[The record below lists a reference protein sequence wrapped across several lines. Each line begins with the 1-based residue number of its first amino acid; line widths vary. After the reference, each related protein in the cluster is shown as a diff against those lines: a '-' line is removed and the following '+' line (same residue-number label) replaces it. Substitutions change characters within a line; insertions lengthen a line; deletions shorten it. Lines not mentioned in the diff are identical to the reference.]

1 VADQNWAYVT
11 ASFVATWIVI
21 IGYAVH
27 VHRTLAAA
35 RRAYDEATARRP
47 EEVR

>member
-1 VADQNWAYVT
+1 MADQNWAYVT
-11 ASFVATWIVI
+11 AAYVAAWVMI

-27 VHRTLAAA
+27 VHRTLARA
-35 RRAYDEATARRP
+35 RRAYQEATAQRP